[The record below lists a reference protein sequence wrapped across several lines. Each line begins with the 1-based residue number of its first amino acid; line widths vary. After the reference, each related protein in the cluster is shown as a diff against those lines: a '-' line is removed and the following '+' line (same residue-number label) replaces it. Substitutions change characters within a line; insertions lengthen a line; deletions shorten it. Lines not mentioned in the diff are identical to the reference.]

1 MKKMTA
7 AMLAAC
13 GLIGLSLTATMP
25 AAANDAAVAAHPPFR
40 AQPFRAYGIN
50 RPLNYRFPV
59 LPRNHSFHARTH
71 RHGWRHRHHRHH
83 RFTGLPV
90 LTGPAVIYQN
100 GEIELPAENDIT
112 GALPVR
118 PVIYRVGTAGRCDVQ
133 SVNVPSSVRGRTI
146 VNIWRC

>member
-7 AMLAAC
+7 ALLAAC
-13 GLIGLSLTATMP
+13 GI
-25 AAANDAAVAAHPPFR
+25 AAATFATSPAGANEANVAAHPPFR
-40 AQPFRAYGIN
+40 AHGIN

-71 RHGWRHRHHRHH
+71 RHGWRHHHH

-90 LTGPAVIYQN
+90 LTGPAVIYQS
-100 GEIELPAENDIT
+100 GEIELPPEHDIT
-112 GALPVR
+112 GALPIR
-118 PVIYRVGTAGRCDVQ
+118 PVIYRVGTSGSCDVQ
-133 SVNVPSSVRGRTI
+133 SVNVPSSVRGRTT

>member
-7 AMLAAC
+7 AALAAW
-13 GLIGLSLTATMP
+13 GLFGLVAATP

-40 AQPFRAYGIN
+40 AHGIN

-71 RHGWRHRHHRHH
+71 RHGWRHRHHHHH

-100 GEIELPAENDIT
+100 GEIELPPENDIT

-118 PVIYRVGTAGRCDVQ
+118 PVIYRVGTAGACDVQ
-133 SVNVPSSVRGRTI
+133 RVNVPSNVRGRTT